1 MDKERTHLDIFF
13 CAKRFFNLSRMIF
26 RLPQIEKSFAAD
38 RGNGL
43 KMVYNKCL
51 FSALK
56 GYGAQGMI
64 WVFFSALKGY
74 GAQGMIWVCGG
85 RILQQTDFLQHF
97 TVEDGL
103 LLQFHR
109 IGT

>member
-1 MDKERTHLDIFF
+1 MKDGGGILQFSFRAENDEKFS
-13 CAKRFFNLSRMIF
+13 AKRFFNLSRMIF

-56 GYGAQGMI
+56 GYGAQGMD
-64 WVFFSALKGY
+64 WGLWRPRFTADRFPPASY
-74 GAQGMIWVCGG
+74 GRRRPSSPIS
-85 RILQQTDFLQHF
+85 
-97 TVEDGL
+97 
-103 LLQFHR
+103 
-109 IGT
+109 

>member
-1 MDKERTHLDIFF
+1 MAAFGYIFLRQTIF
-13 CAKRFFNLSRMIF
+13 QSQPNDF

-56 GYGAQGMI
+56 GYGAQGMD
-64 WVFFSALKGY
+64 WGLWRPRFTADRFPPASY
-74 GAQGMIWVCGG
+74 GRRRPSSPIS
-85 RILQQTDFLQHF
+85 
-97 TVEDGL
+97 
-103 LLQFHR
+103 
-109 IGT
+109 

>member
-1 MDKERTHLDIFF
+1 MIVDKERTHLDIFF

-64 WVFFSALKGY
+64 WV
-74 GAQGMIWVCGG
+74 CGG